1 MASELEIAYSHCQRV
16 TKENARNFYYTFRSL
31 PPAKR
36 RAIYAVYAYC
46 RLCDDIADGDL
57 PIEEKYRGFAEVR
70 RNLNDGGG
78 GLLGEQAS
86 ERAGEHAP
94 MYRALHDAAH
104 RFDIPYPLLDEI
116 LQGVE
121 MDMVK
126 TRFADFD
133 ELREYCYKVASV
145 VGLVCIRI
153 FGYTAPEA
161 EEYAVDMG
169 IALQLTNILRD
180 VKEDAD
186 RDRIY
191 IPQDEMARFG
201 YTEAEL
207 MGGAVTDGFKS
218 LMAHQTERARRY
230 YDSSARL
237 FPLISPDARAC
248 PKLMHATYGG
258 ILERIERAEYDVFER
273 RIGLGRGEKALLLAR
288 LALSGALSAFRRN

>member
-1 MASELEIAYSHCQRV
+1 MATELDLAYDHCQRV
-16 TKENARNFYYTFRSL
+16 AKQNARSFYYASL
-31 PPAKR
+31 PLPRDKR

-57 PIEEKYRGFAEVR
+57 SIDEKYRGFAEVR
-70 RNLNDGGG
+70 RNL
-78 GLLGEQAS
+78 QSSRTAS
-86 ERAGEHAP
+86 EDAQMYLALRHA
-94 MYRALHDAAH
+94 AE
-104 RFDIPYPLLDEI
+104 RFGIPYSYLDEI

-145 VGLVCIRI
+145 VGLVCIKI
-153 FGYTAPEA
+153 FGYTDENA

-169 IALQLTNILRD
+169 LALQLTNILRD
-180 VKEDAD
+180 VKEDAE

-201 YTEAEL
+201 YTEPEL
-207 MGGAVTDGFKS
+207 MSGALTDEFRA
-218 LMAHQTERARRY
+218 LMAHQTARARQY
-230 YDSSARL
+230 YDSAVRL

-258 ILERIERAEYDVFER
+258 ILERIEQSGYNVFER
-273 RIGLGRGEKALLLAR
+273 RIGLSKPEKLMLLAR
-288 LALSGALSAFRRN
+288 LGLSGLLSALSLRRAKR

>member
-1 MASELEIAYSHCQRV
+1 MATELELAYSHCRRV
-16 TKENARNFYYTFRSL
+16 AKENARNFYYTFRPL
-31 PPAKR
+31 PADKR
-36 RAIYAVYAYC
+36 NAIYAVYAYC

-57 PIEEKYRGFAEVR
+57 PVEDKYRGFAEVR
-70 RNLNDGGG
+70 RNL
-78 GLLGEQAS
+78 QS
-86 ERAGEHAP
+86 STTAGEDAP
-94 MYRALHDAAH
+94 MYLALRHAAET
-104 RFDIPYPLLDEI
+104 FGIPYSYLDEI

-180 VKEDAD
+180 VKEDAE

-201 YTEAEL
+201 YTEGEL
-207 MGGAVTDGFKS
+207 ERGAMTDGFRA
-218 LMAHQTERARRY
+218 LMAHQAQRAQGY
-230 YDSSARL
+230 YDRSRAL
-237 FPLISPDARAC
+237 FPLIAADARAC
-248 PKLMHATYGG
+248 PELMHATYSG
-258 ILERIERAEYDVFER
+258 ILRRIERADYDVFSR
-273 RIGLGRGEKALLLAR
+273 RIGLSGGAKLTLLAR
-288 LALSGALSAFRRN
+288 LWLSSLPRLGKGG